1 MNSDHFFFIQGSK
14 TPNPIHYFFV
24 VKSGGH
30 PVYLLVYVDD
40 LIVTGDDENL
50 VNRFIGLLANRFSLK
65 DLGKLFYFLGIE
77 IVAETQG
84 FLPSQ
89 RRCLL
94 DLLGRTHMFEAK
106 PIQTPLPSGTTLSVC
121 SGNEVSNI

>member
-1 MNSDHFFFIQGSK
+1 M
-14 TPNPIHYFFV
+14 
-24 VKSGGH
+24 
-30 PVYLLVYVDD
+30 
-40 LIVTGDDENL
+40 
-50 VNRFIGLLANRFSLK
+50 NRFIGLLANRFSLK